1 VSFSS
6 TRLRA
11 TFVLLFCFFA
21 GLVVGVIGDHVV
33 LLHSRRL
40 LPPHG
45 KALVRMI
52 GSRMDRELDLTD
64 AQRREVDSI
73 LERHQQAIETLTRN
87 VQPQVHQELMRA
99 NGEIE
104 RLLDEPQKVKYR
116 KLRER
121 FHARAQQFMK

>member
-1 VSFSS
+1 
-6 TRLRA
+6 
-11 TFVLLFCFFA
+11 
-21 GLVVGVIGDHVV
+21 
-33 LLHSRRL
+33 
-40 LPPHG
+40 
-45 KALVRMI
+45 
-52 GSRMDRELDLTD
+52 MDRELDLTD

-73 LERHQQAIETLTRN
+73 LERHQKAIETLTRN